1 MAHRTPRVEQNTNNI
16 AQTHVPRGDE
26 ATVGIGST
34 ARIAALNDAFRRT
47 FLGGHVV
54 ETPSV
59 LALPEAERIALL
71 LAVRRFSA
79 FDTGNDPH
87 GEHDFGTVEVGGR
100 RCFWK
105 IDTYD
110 RALRAHSPDPTD
122 PAVTTRV
129 LTIMLAE
136 EY

>member
-1 MAHRTPRVEQNTNNI
+1 MANQVSHSEQNTNLPTAGI
-16 AQTHVPRGDE
+16 DHV
-26 ATVGIGST
+26 

-47 FLGGHVV
+47 FLSGHVV
-54 ETPSV
+54 ETPGV
-59 LALPEAERIALL
+59 LALPEIERIALL
-71 LAVRRFSA
+71 SAVRRFDA

-87 GEHDFGTVEVGGR
+87 GEHDFGVVEVGGR

-105 IDTYD
+105 IDAYD
-110 RALRAHSPDPTD
+110 RDLRGHSPDPAY

-129 LTIMLAE
+129 LTLMLAE